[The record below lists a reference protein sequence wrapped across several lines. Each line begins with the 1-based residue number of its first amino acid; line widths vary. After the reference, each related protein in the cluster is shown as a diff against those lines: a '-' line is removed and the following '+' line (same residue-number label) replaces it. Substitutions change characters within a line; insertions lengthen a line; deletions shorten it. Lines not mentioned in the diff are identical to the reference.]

1 MAFKMKGAPFQVHKP
16 GHKAKPGEKVVAQG
30 ADEND
35 VKADAEYNKRTV
47 KEVGLG
53 GTKEYQ
59 DGKPTT
65 KSLKEVRARISKERM
80 ELVKS
85 GATAAEIKSFDTY
98 QNKRISELYKG

>member
-1 MAFKMKGAPFQVHKP
+1 MAFKMKGAPFQKHKP
-16 GHKAKPGEKVVAQG
+16 GHKGKPGTKVVAQG

-35 VKADAEYNKRTV
+35 VKADAEYAKRA
-47 KEVGLG
+47 VGLG

-85 GATAAEIKSFDTY
+85 GATAAELKAFDKY
-98 QNKRISELYKG
+98 QNKRISELY